1 MSIQLAPRE
10 LVQVTSIDDT
20 QRKLGRLIRLNRR
33 ALELTQTGLGA
44 RVGLNQSQICKFE
57 QNGATSFEIFLK
69 ASRGLDLPAWVL
81 LKVAEDPDAF
91 EEVCSVKSKFRSAF

>member
-1 MSIQLAPRE
+1 M
-10 LVQVTSIDDT
+10 
-20 QRKLGRLIRLNRR
+20 
-33 ALELTQTGLGA
+33 ELTQTGLGA

-81 LKVAEDPDAF
+81 LKVAEDPNAF
-91 EEVCSVKSKFRSAF
+91 EEICLLKPNTCGPQLVRTTRFGPFLP